1 VSNRF
6 SPSKL
11 IRVGLALGV
20 VLLTLLILW
29 TLLILTD
36 SAFDVWARLESS
48 PAWFF
53 YLYAAA
59 FLGIFSVGGFALWKL
74 LRPPPK
80 AGKSTEGVEGPAQID
95 REALEQ
101 RVEKAG
107 EAGVDIAAVRKE
119 LALLQE
125 RKVAGKIHV
134 SFFGEIS
141 SGKSSLIKALLPGVA
156 LDVSAVGGTTR
167 EVASYTWKSPGGDEL
182 ILTDM
187 PGTNEVGAGLDD
199 MARAEALRSH
209 VVVYVCDGDL
219 SRSQY
224 EDLQALLELD
234 KPTIVALNKTDR
246 YRREELDLLLGR
258 LGERLGHKVSADLV
272 AVQAGGKREA
282 LLVRPDGSEE
292 MVVRDMPPRVDELRE
307 ALQRHMDEDP
317 EVLEKLRDSSVFVL
331 VSKRLDEAEQAH
343 RRQRV
348 EELTRSYSKKAM
360 VGAMAAITPGSDLV
374 IQGYLA
380 IAMVKEMSNL
390 YDVPV
395 RKMDTDL
402 LLELVQ
408 KRVARSTTIMLAVA
422 GNALKA
428 FPGVGTLVGGIT
440 HAAAYGMIFEALGK
454 AVAQSLESRGALRPA
469 QAAQVFEESLS
480 EDLEAR
486 ARRFARLALEI
497 HRTDREEE
505 RPDSP
510 SRRR

>member
-1 VSNRF
+1 MSNRF

-20 VLLTLLILW
+20 VLLTVLVLW
-29 TLLILTD
+29 ALLILTD
-36 SAFDVWARLESS
+36 TAFDVWARLESS
-48 PAWFF
+48 PSWFF
-53 YLYAAA
+53 YLYAVA
-59 FLGIFSVGGFALWKL
+59 FLGVSAVGGWALWRL
-74 LRPPPK
+74 LRPPPGEP
-80 AGKSTEGVEGPAQID
+80 AERIEGPAEID

-107 EAGVDIAAVRKE
+107 EAGIDIEAVRRE

-125 RKVAGKIHV
+125 RKAAGKIHV

-141 SGKSSLIKALLPGVA
+141 SGKSSLIKALLPGA
-156 LDVSAVGGTTR
+156 ELAVSAVGGTTR
-167 EVASYTWKSPGGDEL
+167 DIASYSWQSPGGDEL
-182 ILTDM
+182 VLTDM

-224 EDLQALLELD
+224 DDLQALLALC
-234 KPTIVALNKTDR
+234 KPAIVALNKTDR

-258 LGERLGHKVSADLV
+258 LGERLGQKVSADLV

-292 MVVRDMPPRVDELRE
+292 RVVRDMPPRVDELRE

-331 VSKRLDEAEQAH
+331 VSTRLDEAEQAH
-343 RRQRV
+343 RCRRA

-428 FPGVGTLVGGIT
+428 FPGIGTLVGGVT

-486 ARRFARLALEI
+486 ARRFARLALEV
-497 HRTDREEE
+497 HRADREEE
-505 RPDSP
+505 RPGASP
-510 SRRR
+510 R